1 MNKPKDIDEYIA
13 AAPLEVRE
21 TLEQIRRTIREAAP
35 KAEEKISYGMPAF
48 TVNGKILVYFAAF
61 TNHIGFYAAP
71 TARETFVKEFSRY
84 KTGRGSV
91 QFPLS
96 GPMPLQ
102 LIARVVKF
110 KLKNSR

>member
-1 MNKPKDIDEYIA
+1 MNKPKNIDEYVA
-13 AAPLEVRE
+13 AAPAEVRE
-21 TLEQIRRTIREAAP
+21 MLEDIRQAIRKAAP
-35 KAEEKISYGMPAF
+35 EAKEKISYGMPAF

-71 TARETFVKEFSRY
+71 TAHEAFVKEFSKY

-110 KLKNSR
+110 KLKNSK